1 MKHPKLMAIV
11 SLLMVALGTA
21 SAQSLGDYARTARKN
36 KAEPSPTA
44 RHFDNDNLP
53 TTDTLSVVGPSP
65 ATSPAANSAAT
76 AANSAASPAASV
88 PAEASKANEQKAA
101 VDRQKAADDMNKKIQ
116 EQQDKINSLNREIDL
131 DQREQRLRAAS
142 YYTDAGTRLRN
153 PAQWDKDQSQN
164 ANDASEK
171 SKTLDAARQQLEQM
185 QEEAR
190 KAGIAKKEKDKDKD
204 ADSKQ

>member
-1 MKHPKLMAIV
+1 MKQTKLMAIV

-36 KAEPSPTA
+36 KAEPSPTT
-44 RHFDNDNLP
+44 RHYDNDNLP
-53 TTDTLSVVGPSP
+53 TTETLSVVGQ
-65 ATSPAANSAAT
+65 SPAANSAA
-76 AANSAASPAASV
+76 PV
-88 PAEASKANEQKAA
+88 PAETSKATAQKAA
-101 VDRQKAADDMNKKIQ
+101 VDQQKAADDMNKKIQ

-142 YYTDAGTRLRN
+142 YYTDAGTKLRN
-153 PAQWDKDQSQN
+153 PGQWDKDQAQN

-171 SKTLDAARQQLEQM
+171 SKALDAARQQLEQM

-190 KAGIAKKEKDKDKD
+190 KAGIAQKDKEKD
-204 ADSKQ
+204 ADSKQQ

>member
-1 MKHPKLMAIV
+1 MKHSKLMAIV
-11 SLLMVALGTA
+11 TLLMVALGTA

-44 RHFDNDNLP
+44 RHYDNDNLP
-53 TTDTLSVVGPSP
+53 TNDTLSVVGQPPAVSSP
-65 ATSPAANSAAT
+65 ASPAANSAAT
-76 AANSAASPAASV
+76 V
-88 PAEASKANEQKAA
+88 PAEAAKATEQKSA
-101 VDRQKAADDMNKKIQ
+101 VDRQKAADDINKKIQ

-153 PAQWDKDQSQN
+153 PGQWDKDQSQN

-171 SKTLDAARQQLEQM
+171 SKALDAARQQLEQM

-190 KAGIAKKEKDKDKD
+190 KAGIAKQEKDKDKDKD
-204 ADSKQ
+204 ADSKQQ